1 MGPENNVPLGGCRI
15 LGGLLAYVNMLTVP
29 HNMVGLERMLDY
41 RGVGIVRFTVHLP
54 TFLPFAAHLSSITED
69 V

>member
-1 MGPENNVPLGGCRI
+1 M
-15 LGGLLAYVNMLTVP
+15 GGLLAYVNMLTVP